1 MAPSDA
7 LLFSAMYYAS
17 EYVGGSI
24 NMNMTGEQHIA
35 APRERVWEGLNDPEI
50 LRASIPGCQ
59 SLERGADDR
68 FTATVE
74 VKVGPIGAR
83 FKGVVALTDLNPP
96 NGYTLILEGNGGI
109 SGSVKGSA
117 KVRLS
122 EDAGSTLISYEVEAQ
137 VGGRMAQLGGP
148 IIDATAKQLAGKFFG
163 RFGKIVDEAAK
174 PAEPAH
180 ANATASPIATIGASA
195 ARATSPGFSDGFPM
209 AWILAT
215 AVAALVGFLIG
226 RGQGAAGSDWA
237 GLAIGLLLIVVAGA
251 AFEYGRRSAA
261 PVVVLDGALLRRL
274 IEGAKE

>member
-1 MAPSDA
+1 
-7 LLFSAMYYAS
+7 
-17 EYVGGSI
+17 
-24 NMNMTGEQHIA
+24 MNITGEQRIPV
-35 APRERVWEGLNDPEI
+35 PRQRVWEALNDPEI

-59 SLERGADDR
+59 SLERETDDR

-83 FKGVVALTDLNPP
+83 FKGAVSLADLDPP
-96 NGYTLILEGNGGI
+96 NGYALILQGNGGI

-122 EDAGSTLISYEVEAQ
+122 EDVGSTLISYEVEAQ

-148 IIDATAKQLAGKFFG
+148 IIDATAKQLAGKFFS
-163 RFGKIVDEAAK
+163 RFGEIVG
-174 PAEPAH
+174 
-180 ANATASPIATIGASA
+180 GAQA
-195 ARATSPGFSDGFPM
+195 ATSPMTMGSSPESFTPTPVASDGLPM

-215 AVAALVGFLIG
+215 VVAALAGFLAG
-226 RGQGAAGSDWA
+226 RGQGVTGSDWA
-237 GLAIGLLLIVVAGA
+237 GLAIGLALIVVAGA

-261 PVVVLDGALLRRL
+261 TVLMLDSALLRRL

>member
-1 MAPSDA
+1 
-7 LLFSAMYYAS
+7 
-17 EYVGGSI
+17 
-24 NMNMTGEQHIA
+24 MNITGEQRIPV
-35 APRERVWEGLNDPEI
+35 PRQRVWEALNDPGV

-59 SLERGADDR
+59 NLEREADDR

-83 FKGVVALTDLNPP
+83 FKGTVSLADLDPP
-96 NGYTLILEGNGGI
+96 NGYALILQGNGGI

-122 EDAGSTLISYEVEAQ
+122 EGIGSTLISYDVEAQ

-148 IIDATAKQLAGKFFG
+148 IIDATAKQLAGKFFS
-163 RFGKIVDEAAK
+163 RFGEIVGGAK
-174 PAEPAH
+174 A
-180 ANATASPIATIGASA
+180 
-195 ARATSPGFSDGFPM
+195 ATSPTAVGSSPGSLTPMPVASGGLPM

-215 AVAALVGFLIG
+215 VVAALAGFLAG
-226 RGQGAAGSDWA
+226 RGQGVTGSDWT

-261 PVVVLDGALLRRL
+261 PVLMLDSALLRRL